1 MYGALPVKL
10 WNNINRKYTNSIHG
24 APVSQLD
31 LWEIASRANT
41 AYLRASCTR
50 NRDCVDMDSLKR
62 ELAIF
67 IELLARIG
75 VLSSG

>member
-10 WNNINRKYTNSIHG
+10 CDNINRHG
-24 APVSQLD
+24 APVSQFD

-62 ELAIF
+62 ELATF

-75 VLSSG
+75 ALSSG